1 MAERHFYNDKFKF
14 EGSMD
19 DDGRI
24 YDSRHR
30 FIGRVEGDTIYDN
43 CNLPRGHI
51 NADGQVT
58 DLNNIPTGRE
68 FGANFVGW
76 RGHGSGMGR
85 NDVLGTGLGN
95 DYGIFSR
102 VKDANRQY
110 GMDDDD
116 DDDDDDDYEGEDYDE
131 GYDEI
136 DDDTYD
142 TPSRSRHH
150 ARRRGE
156 DESMSNDD
164 PEASCVGCGC
174 VALIVAGILIAL
186 YLYS

>member
-24 YDSRHR
+24 YDSRHH

-58 DLNNIPTGRE
+58 DLCNIPTGKE

-76 RGHGSGMGR
+76 GGHGSGLVR
-85 NDVLGTGLGN
+85 NDVLGTGHGN

-102 VKDANRQY
+102 VKDANRSY
-110 GMDDDD
+110 GMEDDDD
-116 DDDDDDDYEGEDYDE
+116 EEEDDDEEDYEDDDYDG
-131 GYDEI
+131 GNN
-136 DDDTYD
+136 DDVYVP
-142 TPSRSRHH
+142 PSRSR
-150 ARRRGE
+150 RGE
-156 DESMSNDD
+156 EGTSTSQDD
-164 PEASCVGCGC
+164 LETGCVGCFY
-174 VALIVAGILIAL
+174 VVLIVIGIYIAWRL
-186 YLYS
+186 FS

>member
-1 MAERHFYNDKFKF
+1 MAERHFYNDKFEF

-19 DDGRI
+19 DDGHI
-24 YDSRHR
+24 YDSRHH

-58 DLNNIPTGRE
+58 DLCNIPTGKE

-76 RGHGSGMGR
+76 GGHGSGLVR
-85 NDVLGTGLGN
+85 NDVLGTGHGN
-95 DYGIFSR
+95 DYGIFSQ
-102 VKDANRQY
+102 VKDANCQY

-116 DDDDDDDYEGEDYDE
+116 DDDDDESDDYEG
-131 GYDEI
+131 GNA
-136 DDDTYD
+136 DDIWVS
-142 TPSRSRHH
+142 PSRSRRN
-150 ARRRGE
+150 AGRR
-156 DESMSNDD
+156 DEEYGSMLHDD

-174 VALIVAGILIAL
+174 GALIVAGVLIAL